1 MKKMNESVETYA
13 CARRDKSHG
22 YIRTM
27 IVESTVSFDF
37 SSMNTTTFETTTLKT
52 AYFKNDEYDDY
63 EVFANTCCLED
74 KEKIRIGDVSDE
86 QALEVRFS
94 RTPLLSCLNSGH

>member
-27 IVESTVSFDF
+27 IVESTISFDF
-37 SSMNTTTFETTTLKT
+37 SLMNTTTMDTTTLKT

-74 KEKIRIGDVSDE
+74 KERIRIGEVSQPFLMNKRWKSDFLGRLFCH
-86 QALEVRFS
+86 A
-94 RTPLLSCLNSGH
+94 